1 LDFFTNIRLAGKAWQ
16 EQTVANFSLLSLAK
30 KKKFLKIDCQNMVVT
45 AKRGG
50 TEKKVLKFDAV
61 KMNVNKMEISFATQL
76 FIDGKFVDATSGRK
90 LELV

>member
-1 LDFFTNIRLAGKAWQ
+1 
-16 EQTVANFSLLSLAK
+16 
-30 KKKFLKIDCQNMVVT
+30 MVVT

-90 LELV
+90 LELVWMLQDFLSPTLLAMKLKRLSMGKS

>member
-1 LDFFTNIRLAGKAWQ
+1 
-16 EQTVANFSLLSLAK
+16 
-30 KKKFLKIDCQNMVVT
+30 MVVT